1 MNRQFLFGS
10 VMPVRANQERKYIS
24 GCMWANNTIQGAV
37 ALQVRFFLAL
47 SSTNSNLPL
56 NNNTNLCCLFFFK
69 INLCHMTSFS
79 AKAHKASDCTWM
91 SCVPGLHM
99 IEIIASLDSTGIK
112 QKELDHH
119 GLKTNQRSTYWP

>member
-1 MNRQFLFGS
+1 MGKQYNTRGCSITSKVFSSIEFNQQQPSVEQQHKSLLF
-10 VMPVRANQERKYIS
+10 I
-24 GCMWANNTIQGAV
+24 
-37 ALQVRFFLAL
+37 
-47 SSTNSNLPL
+47 
-56 NNNTNLCCLFFFK
+56 FFK